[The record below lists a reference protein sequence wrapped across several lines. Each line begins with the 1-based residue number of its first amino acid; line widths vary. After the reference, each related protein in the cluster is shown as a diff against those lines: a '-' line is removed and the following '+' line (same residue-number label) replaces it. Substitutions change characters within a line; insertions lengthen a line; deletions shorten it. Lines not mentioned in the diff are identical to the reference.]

1 MHQIDDEYSSE
12 ELVSDSEESDVGEGE
27 NVKAKCV
34 IYRKEHMCKDYK
46 FEVGMEF
53 SSLQDFK
60 DAIKEHSVLNGRQV
74 KFLKNDKRRVR
85 VVCKQ
90 GCDGLIPTFED
101 MLDGVEHRFC
111 LRHLYCNFKKK
122 FGGGTLLRDLMMGA
136 AKATFVEAW
145 DEKMQQIKKINSKAY
160 DWLNAVPPQ
169 AWCKHAFSFYPKC
182 NVLMNNLSEAFNSTI
197 LLAREKPILTMFEWI
212 RSYVMGRFA
221 TLMEK
226 VAKYDGNVMP
236 KPRKRLD
243 KEIEKSRN
251 WFAIWVGNLKF
262 EVTHSMLPDKFIV
275 DLACRSCSC
284 NFWDLVG
291 IPCRHV
297 VAAITYKC
305 EDPEQYVH
313 RYYLR
318 ETYVKCYDQTISPI
332 NGPDKWPR
340 VEEEEIL
347 PPLFKRGPGRS
358 KMLRRKETDEDPA
371 PTKFKRTN
379 TKFKCSRCHS
389 IGHTIRKCPIPTP
402 VHDPVDESQSE
413 LAIEFA
419 QVAESIITTQVTK
432 TTTTC
437 VTESVG
443 EPASAFVA
451 ESVSEPVVEP
461 VSGSMADPVG
471 AFVVDPT
478 SVFVVDPI
486 DVSVAES
493 FAANEEEIGVRP
505 SSAYHEEADFLP
517 LGGTQNNHT

>member
-1 MHQIDDEYSSE
+1 
-12 ELVSDSEESDVGEGE
+12 
-27 NVKAKCV
+27 
-34 IYRKEHMCKDYK
+34 MCKDYK

-182 NVLMNNLSEAFNSTI
+182 DVLMNNLSEAFNSTI

-243 KEIEKSRN
+243 KEIE
-251 WFAIWVGNLKF
+251 L
-262 EVTHSMLPDKFIV
+262 
-275 DLACRSCSC
+275 
-284 NFWDLVG
+284 
-291 IPCRHV
+291 RHV

-313 RYYLR
+313 KYYLR

-332 NGPDKWPR
+332 NGLDKWPR

-347 PPLFKRGPGRS
+347 PPLFKRGPGRP
-358 KMLRRKETDEDPA
+358 KMLRRRETDEDPA

-389 IGHTIRKCPIPTP
+389 VGHTIKKCPIPAP

-413 LAIEFA
+413 LATEFA

-432 TTTTC
+432 ATTTC

-443 EPASAFVA
+443 EPASAFVD

-461 VSGSMADPVG
+461 VSGSMADPAG

-478 SVFVVDPI
+478 SVFVVNPI
-486 DVSVAES
+486 DVSMAES

-505 SSAYHEEADFLP
+505 SSAYHEEANFLP
-517 LGGTQNNHT
+517 LGGTQNSHT